1 MHSSN
6 VTFSEKDSLILTSY
20 KTTARGLAAYLG
32 SGYEIVLH
40 SLEDLNHS
48 VVSIING
55 HHTGREV
62 GAPITD
68 LALSMLSKINESP
81 GSDYISYFSTN
92 KNGEP
97 LRSTTIVIRGEKG
110 NPIGLLCINFYLNTP
125 ISSLLHTLSPK
136 TELQQETFLSE
147 SFSENVEELLSE
159 SLEEAKQRV
168 YGDES
173 ISPSNKNKEIIHIL
187 YQKGVFNLKDS
198 VVTIAE
204 MLGISKN
211 TVYMHLRNL
220 K

>member
-6 VTFSEKDSLILTSY
+6 VILSEKDFLILNSY
-20 KTTARGLAAYLG
+20 KTTAQGLADYLG

-40 SLEDLNHS
+40 SLEDFNHS
-48 VVSIING
+48 VVEIING
-55 HHTGREV
+55 HHTGRKV

-97 LRSTTIVIRGEKG
+97 LKSTTIVIRGEKG

-125 ISSLLHTLSPK
+125 LSTLISNFTATAPMQK
-136 TELQQETFLSE
+136 E
-147 SFSENVEELLSE
+147 SFSENVEDLFDQ
-159 SLEEAKQRV
+159 SLEEAKQKV

-173 ISPSNKNKEIIHIL
+173 ISASNKNKEIIHIL

-198 VVTIAE
+198 VVTIAK

-220 K
+220 KE